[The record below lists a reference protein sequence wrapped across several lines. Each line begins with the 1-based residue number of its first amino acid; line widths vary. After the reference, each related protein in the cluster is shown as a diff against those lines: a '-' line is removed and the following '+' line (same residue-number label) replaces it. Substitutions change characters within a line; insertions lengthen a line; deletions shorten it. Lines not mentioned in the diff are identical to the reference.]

1 MGKLIG
7 REREIDE
14 LNRCYTSDRA
24 EFVIV
29 TGRRR
34 IGKTFLVNSVYA
46 DQYAFYYTGGHNLTT
61 TQQLHKFSLALRQYG
76 YKPTAATT
84 AANWFEAFEALQ
96 ELLQGMRLKGW
107 QAKNHLHRRN
117 ALD

>member
-46 DQYAFYYTGGHNLTT
+46 DQYA
-61 TQQLHKFSLALRQYG
+61 
-76 YKPTAATT
+76 
-84 AANWFEAFEALQ
+84 
-96 ELLQGMRLKGW
+96 
-107 QAKNHLHRRN
+107 
-117 ALD
+117 

>member
-46 DQYAFYYTGGHNLTT
+46 DQYAFYYTGGDDLAT
-61 TQQLHKFSLALRQYG
+61 TQHLHKFSLAVGQ
-76 YKPTAATT
+76 
-84 AANWFEAFEALQ
+84 
-96 ELLQGMRLKGW
+96 
-107 QAKNHLHRRN
+107 
-117 ALD
+117 

>member
-1 MGKLIG
+1 MCQTKKAKNVMGKLIG

-96 ELLQGMRLKGW
+96 ELLQGIASKDG
-107 QAKNHLHRRN
+107 K
-117 ALD
+117 